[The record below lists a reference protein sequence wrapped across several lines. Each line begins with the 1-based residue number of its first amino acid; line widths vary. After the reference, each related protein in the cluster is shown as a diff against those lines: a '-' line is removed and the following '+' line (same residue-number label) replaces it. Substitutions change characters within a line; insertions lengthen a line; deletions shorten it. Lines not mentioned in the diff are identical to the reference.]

1 LHHHLGTRK
10 KRRWGHI
17 NQGDDQVT
25 EQTKAQLLLER
36 LATDD
41 EFRARMEH
49 DPIGAFAD
57 YGFVIDPKIAPA
69 RVTLP
74 SKQDIKAN
82 ADLLAQQLDATSG
95 WVVFCR

>member
-1 LHHHLGTRK
+1 MAG
-10 KRRWGHI
+10 
-17 NQGDDQVT
+17 
-25 EQTKAQLLLER
+25 QTKAQQLLQR

-41 EFRARMEH
+41 EFRARMEK
-49 DPIGAFAD
+49 DPVATFAD

-69 RVTLP
+69 SVTLP
-74 SKQDIKAN
+74 SKEHIKAN